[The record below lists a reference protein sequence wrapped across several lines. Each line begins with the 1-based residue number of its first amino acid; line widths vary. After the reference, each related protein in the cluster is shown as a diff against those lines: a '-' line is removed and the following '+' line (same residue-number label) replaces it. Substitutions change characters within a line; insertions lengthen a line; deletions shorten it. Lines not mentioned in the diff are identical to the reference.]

1 MIHNYRNVLEV
12 LGIFLLAD
20 GFLPSS
26 SSTSTFCSGFFA
38 PSYPVKITVF
48 RDDQLRVV
56 DNDHPVSSFSF
67 TRNPAC
73 ASLFASSS
81 SSDGT
86 NNDGDVDID
95 VDVEDQYENVCAAV
109 IVPGFLTGADEFGP
123 LCKALKERGI
133 PTVAVPMPNWH
144 WVS

>member
-1 MIHNYRNVLEV
+1 MIHNYCYVLEV
-12 LGIFLLAD
+12 LGIFLLAE
-20 GFLPSS
+20 GFLSS
-26 SSTSTFCSGFFA
+26 SSSVSSFCSGFFA
-38 PSYPVKITVF
+38 PSYPSYPG
-48 RDDQLRVV
+48 
-56 DNDHPVSSFSF
+56 HPISSLSS

-73 ASLFASSS
+73 ISLFAATS

-86 NNDGDVDID
+86 NNDDDD
-95 VDVEDQYENVCAAV
+95 DDDDDQYENIAAAV

-123 LCKALKERGI
+123 MCKALTERGI